1 MSAARTVVILKS
13 APDAALED
21 VITAQGFTPL
31 YEPILTIRP
40 VSFDP
45 PQAGSTLVFTSAH
58 AVRIAAE
65 ILPGRDHPVFT
76 VGDETAAI
84 ARTAGF
90 KNVTSAGGD
99 AQSLQLLLQNK
110 LNTDENPAFYL
121 RGAEI
126 SHDIAGVLGKNG
138 VNLQEITVYAANP
151 AQNLSEN
158 LCHALKNHDVNAIL
172 FYSARGGAVFAALA
186 QGGGLA
192 ENLRGTKALCISDA
206 VIKSV
211 SVLPFCQFVVAECP
225 GRHGMM
231 TLAENISIS

>member
-1 MSAARTVVILKS
+1 MSAGRTVVILKS

-21 VITAQGFTPL
+21 AIAARGLTPL
-31 YEPILTIRP
+31 YEPILTITP

-45 PQAGSTLVFTSAH
+45 PPAGAALVFTSAH

-65 ILPGRDHPVFT
+65 MLPGRDHPVFT

-84 ARTAGF
+84 ARAAGF
-90 KNVTSAGGD
+90 QNVMPADGH
-99 AQSLQLLLQNK
+99 AESLQILLQNK
-110 LNTDENPAFYL
+110 LNADEKPAFYL

-126 SHDIAGVLGKNG
+126 AHDIAGILGKNG

-158 LCHALKNHDVNAIL
+158 LRHAIKNRDVNAIL
-172 FYSARGGAVFAALA
+172 FYSARGAAVFAHLA
-186 QGGGLA
+186 QAKGLA
-192 ENLRGTKALCISDA
+192 ENLRGTKALCISGA
-206 VIKSV
+206 VIQSV
-211 SVLPFCQFVVAECP
+211 SVLPFCAFVVAECP

-231 TLAENISIS
+231 TLAKNISIS